1 MYNSNKKNTA
11 DMDENRQ
18 VKVFPISFEVYAYDE
33 TEVEALRRAIV
44 GFIDAHARQGR
55 PVLAH
60 KAAQAISEWEINPFV
75 KSRIINY
82 FKQQ

>member
-1 MYNSNKKNTA
+1 
-11 DMDENRQ
+11 MDENRQ

-60 KAAQAISEWEINPFV
+60 KAAQAIAEWDRNPFV

-82 FKQQ
+82 FNQQ